1 MDYDGL
7 RKLTEQ
13 LMKENPENMK
23 SSEGF
28 LLHVQES
35 YNVAKETVEMACFNL
50 PELKT
55 KLDENEVSLAGGLH
69 DIGRILK
76 KNQLFNELR
85 GARYIEENGIENGIA
100 DNLVDIYRI
109 AQMIRPHF
117 VVSEQFNDEKNEK
130 EKIEFEPI
138 DSRLLIP
145 RTWQEAIVVYA
156 ELSNLGGERVSF
168 IERLNEIKERYA
180 NNPKYKED
188 SSVLGG
194 LQKGLTRI
202 IETCG
207 KVENLRKGKLKKAD
221 IARYGFL

>member
-1 MDYDGL
+1 
-7 RKLTEQ
+7 
-13 LMKENPENMK
+13 
-23 SSEGF
+23 
-28 LLHVQES
+28 
-35 YNVAKETVEMACFNL
+35 
-50 PELKT
+50 
-55 KLDENEVSLAGGLH
+55 
-69 DIGRILK
+69 
-76 KNQLFNELR
+76 
-85 GARYIEENGIENGIA
+85 
-100 DNLVDIYRI
+100 
-109 AQMIRPHF
+109 
-117 VVSEQFNDEKNEK
+117 
-130 EKIEFEPI
+130 KIEFEPI